1 VGYPLLGYSC
11 NPLVVHWVERG
22 AEGRYNDDEHHE
34 GEQHLAFH
42 APLLTSHAS
51 VTLVLVKKFGPKKGG

>member
-1 VGYPLLGYSC
+1 M
-11 NPLVVHWVERG
+11 ERG